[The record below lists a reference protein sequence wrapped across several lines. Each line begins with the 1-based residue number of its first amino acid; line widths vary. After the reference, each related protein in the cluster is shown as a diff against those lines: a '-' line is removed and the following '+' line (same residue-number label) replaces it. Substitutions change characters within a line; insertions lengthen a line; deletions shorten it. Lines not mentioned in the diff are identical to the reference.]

1 MIKELKQFLWVETE
15 LGDGQVLFLI
25 DYGPHENLVFVVALK
40 NSRLIKHFTTEQVKI
55 CRNYTFGIG
64 KGEE

>member
-25 DYGPHENLVFVVALK
+25 DYGPHENLVFVVALE
-40 NSRLIKHFTTEQVKI
+40 NREIKHFTTEQVKI
-55 CRNYTFGIG
+55 CRNYTFGM
-64 KGEE
+64 KK